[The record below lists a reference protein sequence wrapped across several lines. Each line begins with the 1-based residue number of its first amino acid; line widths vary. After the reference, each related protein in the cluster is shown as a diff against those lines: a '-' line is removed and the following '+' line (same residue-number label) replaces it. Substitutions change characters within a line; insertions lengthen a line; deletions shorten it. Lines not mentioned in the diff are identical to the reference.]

1 MGRLRQEVQATLAT
15 QLDQK
20 VCLRQALIEDR
31 DRILAEIAEV
41 SDDISREMALAD
53 QKSVR
58 VGKYL
63 VILVENQGR
72 LTLDKHRL
80 VELGVAPETI
90 TLATTRGQ
98 PSVSLQVRTASE
110 E

>member
-1 MGRLRQEVQATLAT
+1 
-15 QLDQK
+15 
-20 VCLRQALIEDR
+20 
-31 DRILAEIAEV
+31 
-41 SDDISREMALAD
+41 MALAD
-53 QKSVR
+53 EKSLR

-90 TLATTRGQ
+90 TLATTRGA
-98 PSVSLQVRTASE
+98 PSISLQVRTASE